1 MAKLG
6 SLSQWALNFSDAN
19 WSKINQNL
27 SGFALNDL
35 GDVVTSA
42 KELRNCLDKVIY
54 SAEYK
59 IRRPRIDTRLFNTS
73 ADTVWSWRPELWCDP
88 IGKKGRVGVKSG
100 LKLGQEVSIFHDCE
114 LQEISMR
121 QVRNTRRDDLAPF
134 GFVMDIYNFEGTFF
148 SVAIDFPDGV
158 IANMSTRH
166 IVLMETRIQS
176 EKPLEIFGRLNVR
189 HGPNVEH
196 IVRPLFIDDN
206 MAMIEF
212 DLGYLRLNQK
222 RIGQVW
228 LDLIFSEPA
237 MNQIKI
243 SDISFHRRPR
253 AEF

>member
-1 MAKLG
+1 M
-6 SLSQWALNFSDAN
+6 
-19 WSKINQNL
+19 
-27 SGFALNDL
+27 
-35 GDVVTSA
+35 
-42 KELRNCLDKVIY
+42 
-54 SAEYK
+54 
-59 IRRPRIDTRLFNTS
+59 
-73 ADTVWSWRPELWCDP
+73 
-88 IGKKGRVGVKSG
+88 
-100 LKLGQEVSIFHDCE
+100 
-114 LQEISMR
+114 
-121 QVRNTRRDDLAPF
+121 
-134 GFVMDIYNFEGTFF
+134 
-148 SVAIDFPDGV
+148 IDFPDDA

-166 IVLMETRIQS
+166 IVLMKTRIQS

-243 SDISFHRRPR
+243 SDISFHRSPR